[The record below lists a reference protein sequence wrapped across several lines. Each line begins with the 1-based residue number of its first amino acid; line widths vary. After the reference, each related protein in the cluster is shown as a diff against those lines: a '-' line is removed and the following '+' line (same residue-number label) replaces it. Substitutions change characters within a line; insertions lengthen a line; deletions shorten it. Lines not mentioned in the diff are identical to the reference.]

1 MKSGTRFWCF
11 RSSIVMKLSL
21 YGVSHAQS
29 AFWNTNGGGVF
40 DALVSRSWQ
49 ELSQLVAQPHRR
61 DLSYV
66 GQLLQP
72 PNNSWTN

>member
-1 MKSGTRFWCF
+1 MCDSGVEKKVTGRSALGSGKGTSCTKG
-11 RSSIVMKLSL
+11 RSSREGTHM
-21 YGVSHAQS
+21 
-29 AFWNTNGGGVF
+29 
-40 DALVSRSWQ
+40 
-49 ELSQLVAQPHRR
+49 LSQLVAQPHRR